1 MVVVRLL
8 AIGNVLLICRA
19 PASWSYM
26 VKHIRKALSPA
37 QANVSKNASTLGLL
51 LILALG
57 GLVRLWG
64 NDFGLPYLYHPD
76 EGYLVMP
83 ALKILHTGNFNPGW
97 FDYGSVFIYVL
108 FLTYVVYFLAGA
120 RLGVFQVVQDIPYYE
135 NFREISA
142 YDFPTLFIVSRSV
155 SALFGMALIPIV
167 YLLAKRLFGEKVGLV
182 ASLLLAL
189 CPALVYNAHFATT
202 DTAMTTFVTLA
213 VLLSLRLY
221 ESGERKYYALAGF
234 VTGLAISTK
243 YSAFPAV
250 LTLAV
255 AHLLRGRKE
264 RSFLDHN
271 LFLALGTVLVGF
283 LIGSPFVLAEFP
295 TFLNYL
301 AKQIRVYGRPG
312 GELPLEATYVW
323 WLKYMFTTEVMPA
336 TILALVGVGYLL
348 KEKPRET
355 ALLLASPALFWIIIL
370 TQIPRY
376 HRSWLPTAP
385 ILVLLAAYGL
395 ARVAAKLSEW
405 FQKIRP
411 VRQEYGL
418 ALLLLPL
425 VIFWGAIVLQR
436 DWRMT
441 QPDVRTL
448 ALNWIQEHLPIN
460 SRIAIDL
467 TGPPLPSPP
476 WQVGR
481 YGSLGNHPLAYYQE
495 QGYEYLII
503 SQRAW
508 ENPSLTQTT
517 KENLQSIEEGT
528 ELVADLIGF
537 FLYSPDCHLW
547 IYKVPERD

>member
-1 MVVVRLL
+1 MVVFRLPTV
-8 AIGNVLLICRA
+8 GNVLLIYRA
-19 PASWSYM
+19 LAGWSM
-26 VKHIRKALSPA
+26 VKYIQKALLPA
-37 QANVSKNASTLGLL
+37 QANVSKHASTLGLL

-57 GLVRLWG
+57 LLVRLWG
-64 NDFGLPYLYHPD
+64 NNFGLPHLYHPD

-120 RLGVFQVVQDIPYYE
+120 RFGVFRVVQDIPYYE
-135 NFREISA
+135 NFREVSA

-155 SALFGMALIPIV
+155 SAFFGTALILIV
-167 YLLAKRLFGEKVGLV
+167 YLLARRLFGEKVSFV

-189 CPALVYNAHFATT
+189 CPALVLDAHCATT
-202 DTAMTTFVTLA
+202 DTPMTTLVTLA

-221 ESGERKYYALAGF
+221 ESGERKYCVLAGF

-243 YSAFPAV
+243 YSAFPAI

-255 AHLLRGRKE
+255 AHLLRDGRE
-264 RSFLDHN
+264 HSFLDHK

-283 LIGSPFVLAEFP
+283 LVGSPFVLVEFP

-301 AKQIRVYGRPG
+301 AKQLRAYGRPG
-312 GELPLEATYVW
+312 GEMPLEAIYVW
-323 WLKYMFTTEVMPA
+323 WLKYMFTTEVTPA
-336 TILALVGVGYLL
+336 TILALVGIGYLL

-355 ALLLASPALFWIIIL
+355 ALLLASPVLFWIIIL
-370 TQIPRY
+370 THVTRY

-395 ARVAAKLSEW
+395 AQVTVKLSER
-405 FQKIRP
+405 FQKIRS
-411 VRQEYGL
+411 VKQGYCL

-425 VIFWGAIVLQR
+425 VMFWGTIVLQR

-448 ALNWIQEHLPIN
+448 TLNWIQEHLPIS

-481 YGSLGNHPLAYYQE
+481 YISLGDHPLAYYQE
-495 QGYEYLII
+495 QGYEYLIV

-508 ENPSLTQTT
+508 ENPNLTQTT
-517 KENLQSIEEGT
+517 KANLQSIEEGA
-528 ELVADLIGF
+528 EIVAELIGF
-537 FLYSPDCHLW
+537 FFYLPDCRMW
-547 IYKVPERD
+547 VYKVPERG